1 MLDKIKEQNS
11 KKIVDHFN
19 SFFKGKYIVEC
30 SWGFPALVLTFSS
43 TEGNINNFWKITI
56 DTVTTAFNVDMKSYT
71 VIDGKENPQW
81 SGIDSQTL
89 AFIMQETL
97 NISKQIFNIDEAT
110 ESK

>member
-1 MLDKIKEQNS
+1 
-11 KKIVDHFN
+11 
-19 SFFKGKYIVEC
+19 
-30 SWGFPALVLTFSS
+30 
-43 TEGNINNFWKITI
+43 
-56 DTVTTAFNVDMKSYT
+56 MKSYT